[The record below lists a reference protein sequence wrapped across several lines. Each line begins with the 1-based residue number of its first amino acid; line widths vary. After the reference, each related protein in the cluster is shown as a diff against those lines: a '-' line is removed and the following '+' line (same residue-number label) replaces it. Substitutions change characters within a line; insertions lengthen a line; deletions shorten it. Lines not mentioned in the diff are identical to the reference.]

1 VAGALADAL
10 RIDLLVITWAQLPGV
25 EQEEL
30 HDETYSLYLECGPA
44 LLLVPR
50 SSSEPETLAAALDIP
65 SETEGARVWGSP
77 T

>member
-44 LLLVPR
+44 LLLVPQR
-50 SSSEPETLAAALDIP
+50 SSRGFVLRPVFALAP
-65 SETEGARVWGSP
+65 SWGDGAMRRRG
-77 T
+77 